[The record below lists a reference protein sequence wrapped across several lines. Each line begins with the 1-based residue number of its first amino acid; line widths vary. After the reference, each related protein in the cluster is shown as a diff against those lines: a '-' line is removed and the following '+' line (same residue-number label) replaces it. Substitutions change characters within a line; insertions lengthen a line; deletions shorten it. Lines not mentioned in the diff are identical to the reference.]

1 MTTTRFLDL
10 YVVGGPDEGMRYSIE
25 EGTYRIIGKR
35 EDAAFAI
42 EQVTSEGDR
51 ILNPHQL
58 EIIYLHI
65 KSYSDNSRLKFKKR
79 GPDILLNDLSV
90 ARMHVMLLMDEL
102 KISIAEL
109 TCADKIQINGNPIC
123 NAILKEGDLITIG
136 STKLM
141 ALIG

>member
-1 MTTTRFLDL
+1 MTATRFLDL
-10 YVVGGPDEGMRYSIE
+10 YVISGPDKGMRYSIE

-35 EDAAFAI
+35 EDASFA
-42 EQVTSEGDR
+42 EERVTSEGDR
-51 ILNPHQL
+51 ILNPDQL

-65 KSYSDNSRLKFKKR
+65 KTYSDNSRLKFQKR

-90 ARMHVMLLMDEL
+90 SRMHVMVLMIDL

-109 TCADKIQINGNPIC
+109 TSTCKIQINDNPLYS
-123 NAILKEGDLITIG
+123 AILKEGDLITVG